1 MGDMKLIQEVRGVMT
16 RFEPLTPKAIIAAGS
31 EVTYDEIVDTLTAY
45 GLDVHKVVHD
55 PSRKIFNTYYADYEC
70 GQYAT
75 ICLQGDYLRRAGQL
89 ELRNLANYGGICPAL
104 QKRDW
109 NTYYSQY
116 VPLPMLIY
124 DFERRYKDIPAEQ
137 VFLIWHHIYKRI
149 DYGNDMWTPE
159 VLNCVLHCAPPSKL
173 PAVDSD
179 GLITIYRG
187 MGELSQ
193 PPEWAI
199 SWSSH
204 PGNALWF
211 ANRSGRGTRIVV
223 ARVRPEQIVA
233 YFGGYAEEN
242 EVLVLPGSIKKYH
255 YEDMIPASFGTVLPM
270 LVPIL
275 LNYQFYGRQAKSM
288 GYELERTPFHVH
300 GISHTLRVLLLS
312 LLYIQHSGDRLS
324 EADQQILIYFSLF
337 HDIGRTNEGRDN
349 HHGEQSVELIR
360 KKNIRVRGIRL
371 SRREYQIAHLIIALH
386 CVDDTVGEAA
396 IMAVS
401 WLSRKEKAHVVH
413 LYNICKDM
421 DGLDRVRFNG
431 LDYRLLRTK
440 YAKRL
445 PLIAGCLLEEDIL
458 TPLDMEI

>member
-1 MGDMKLIQEVRGVMT
+1 
-16 RFEPLTPKAIIAAGS
+16 
-31 EVTYDEIVDTLTAY
+31 
-45 GLDVHKVVHD
+45 
-55 PSRKIFNTYYADYEC
+55 
-70 GQYAT
+70 
-75 ICLQGDYLRRAGQL
+75 
-89 ELRNLANYGGICPAL
+89 
-104 QKRDW
+104 
-109 NTYYSQY
+109 
-116 VPLPMLIY
+116 
-124 DFERRYKDIPAEQ
+124 
-137 VFLIWHHIYKRI
+137 
-149 DYGNDMWTPE
+149 
-159 VLNCVLHCAPPSKL
+159 
-173 PAVDSD
+173 
-179 GLITIYRG
+179 
-187 MGELSQ
+187 
-193 PPEWAI
+193 
-199 SWSSH
+199 
-204 PGNALWF
+204 
-211 ANRSGRGTRIVV
+211 
-223 ARVRPEQIVA
+223 
-233 YFGGYAEEN
+233 
-242 EVLVLPGSIKKYH
+242 
-255 YEDMIPASFGTVLPM
+255 M